1 MANNWE
7 KPRRSD
13 IDKNIGVPA
22 RFRLIYESRDRKLCL
37 FEDSRGHLTAVRASK
52 LV

>member
-13 IDKNIGVPA
+13 TDKNIGVPA

-37 FEDSRGHLTAVRASK
+37 FEDSHGHLTAVRASK